1 MPRYN
6 ESCSVTDSPRTASER
21 LVVFLI
27 GAVQFVN
34 ILDFVM
40 VMPLGPDFAKAL
52 HIDASHLGYI
62 GGAYTA
68 AASLSGLAG
77 SFFLDRFDRRK
88 ALGVAMLGLVCGTA
102 AGGLAT
108 GLPGLLC
115 ARVLAGMFG
124 GPATSLSFSIIADVI
139 PAERRGKAMGAV
151 MGAFSFASVVG
162 VPIGLELA
170 RLGGWRAPFLGVAAL
185 GLLVTCGVIYFLPPM
200 RLHLQGRS
208 EPGGKPSMPTFGE
221 LFASPIVLLSYA
233 MTATVMMAGFILI
246 PNISTYVQGNLH
258 FPREGLGTL
267 YLAGGTV
274 SFFATRAGGYLVDK
288 LGSFRTAMMGTL
300 VLLCVQYLWFVNY
313 PAGAPMI
320 VFFMGFMLAMGLR
333 NVSYNT
339 LTSKVPSP
347 RERARFLSIQS
358 SVQHAAAATGA
369 FISSLLLQELPDHSL
384 SGVPRVAAI
393 AITLSALVPV
403 LIYLVE
409 RAVTRRDPRGA

>member
-1 MPRYN
+1 MT
-6 ESCSVTDSPRTASER
+6 ESPRNVSER

-52 HIDASHLGYI
+52 SIDAAHLGYI

-68 AASLSGLAG
+68 AASVSGLAG

-88 ALGVAMLGLVCGTA
+88 ALGVAMIGLVAGTA

-108 GLPGLLC
+108 GLRGLLA
-115 ARVLAGMFG
+115 ARVLAGLFG

-139 PAERRGKAMGAV
+139 PPERRGKAMGAV

-162 VPIGLELA
+162 VPVGLELA
-170 RLGGWRAPFLGVAAL
+170 RVGGWRAPFLGVATI
-185 GLLVTCGVIYFLPPM
+185 GLLVSVAVIYFLPPM
-200 RLHLQGRS
+200 TLHLS
-208 EPGGKPSMPTFGE
+208 GKSSKDPMPTFGE
-221 LFASPIVLLSYA
+221 LFARPVVILSYL

-258 FPREGLGTL
+258 FPRNKLGTL
-267 YLAGGTV
+267 YLAGGIV

-300 VLLCVQYLWFVNY
+300 VLLCVQYFWFVNY

-320 VFFMGFMLAMGLR
+320 AFFMGFMLAMGLR

-347 RERARFLSIQS
+347 RQRARFMSIQS
-358 SVQHAAAATGA
+358 SVQHFAAATGA
-369 FISSLLLQELPDHSL
+369 FVSARMLRELPDHSL
-384 SGVPRVAAI
+384 AGVPRVAMVAI
-393 AITLSALVPV
+393 GLSACVPI

-409 RAVTRRDPRGA
+409 RAVAQRTPKAS